1 MEYASFILATLSA
14 ATIII
19 TILFEGKLKK
29 KDKTYAIFNSLT
41 IIGWFLIALS
51 LLISF
56 GNGYT
61 NYKSIV
67 DNNVKNKADTTRIHN
82 LLVLALDKN
91 KSDKVKIDSLIM
103 LTKKN
108 GQKSDSIKYSVLENG
123 VKAINE
129 QNKRIERER
138 ENIFIHLQKEVKDNL
153 AKILF
158 DYDEK
163 TIRGLVDANKFPSS
177 KLSDIYIN
185 KYEEVSNKKII
196 IENFMKLAEL
206 ITQLND
212 YSDVLLSESDNKMRA
227 FVIKNFLQT
236 SEEIY
241 NRSLSIYARINNLK
255 SYKEYESFDF
265 TKRPTSFDKQQLKD
279 SLIFEVSYLI
289 LDKKKQKELWNLK
302 DSLDKKK

>member
-1 MEYASFILATLSA
+1 MEYLSFFFATLSA
-14 ATIII
+14 TAIIL
-19 TILFEGKLKK
+19 TILFEGKFKK
-29 KDKTYAIFNSLT
+29 KHNTSTRLYSLT
-41 IIGWFLIALS
+41 KVGWFLIAIS

-67 DNNVKNKADTTRIHN
+67 DNNAKNKADTTRIHN
-82 LLVLALDKN
+82 LLIISLNKI
-91 KSDKVKIDSLIM
+91 KSDSIKIDSLM
-103 LTKKN
+103 FLSKLN
-108 GQKSDSIKYSVLENG
+108 GLKSDSIKYSVIENG

-185 KYEEVSNKKII
+185 KYKEVSNKKII

-289 LDKKKQKELWNLK
+289 LDSKKQKELWNLK
-302 DSLDKKK
+302 DSLNRKK